1 MPMLPEWAPQWG
13 VMIAWPH
20 ATTDWR
26 DLMLEAEATYRA
38 LALAI
43 LADENLLVICRDLAH
58 ESHIRTL
65 LGKVDTSRLHFQHLS
80 YNDTWA
86 RDFGPLA
93 LPGQLLD
100 FTFNGWGGKFE
111 ARLDNALNRRLTWAW
126 PLTEEKLILEGGG
139 VETDG
144 KGLILTTSA
153 CLLNPN
159 RSHVGK
165 PRERHLVEQVLART
179 LGATEFVWLE
189 HGHLEGDDTDAH
201 IDTLARFVDEKTV
214 AYVQCTDTSDS
225 HYPALAAMEQE
236 LQQHASAR
244 GWQLLP
250 LPMTPAIF
258 DEDGE
263 RLPATYANFLITNH
277 SILVPT
283 YGVDT
288 DAAAL
293 AAIEQVAG
301 ARKVV
306 GVDCLSL
313 IHQHG
318 SLHCVTMQL
327 PAGCR

>member
-20 ATTDWR
+20 PSTDWR
-26 DLMLEAEATYRA
+26 ELMAEAEATYVA
-38 LALAI
+38 LAHAI
-43 LADENLLVICRDLAH
+43 LADENLLLICRDTEH
-58 ESHIRTL
+58 EAHIRGL
-65 LGKVDTSRLHFQHLS
+65 LGAVDASRLHIKHLS

-93 LPGQLLD
+93 MPDHLLD

-111 ARLDNALNRRLTWAW
+111 SGLDNAVNKRLGWGW
-126 PLTEEKLILEGGG
+126 PLQQEKLILEGGG

-153 CLLNPN
+153 CLLNAN
-159 RSHVGK
+159 RSHLGK
-165 PRERHLVEQVLART
+165 PRERHLVEKVLSDR
-179 LGATEFVWLE
+179 LGATDFAWLE

-201 IDTLARFVDEKTV
+201 IDTLARFVDDKTV

-225 HYPALAAMEQE
+225 HYQALAAMEQE
-236 LQQHASAR
+236 LLAHAANH
-244 GWQLLP
+244 GWTLIP
-250 LPMTPAIF
+250 LPMTPAIL
-258 DEDGE
+258 DADGE

-277 SILVPT
+277 SILMPT
-283 YGVDT
+283 YGVTT

-293 AAIEQVAG
+293 AAIEKVAST
-301 ARKVV
+301 RKVV

-327 PAGCR
+327 PLGCR